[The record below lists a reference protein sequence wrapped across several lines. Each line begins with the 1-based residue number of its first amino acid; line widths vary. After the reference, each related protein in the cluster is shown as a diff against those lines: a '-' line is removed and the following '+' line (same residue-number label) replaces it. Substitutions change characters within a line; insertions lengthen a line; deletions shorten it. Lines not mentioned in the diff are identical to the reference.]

1 MGELN
6 EEMHINNLY
15 LAQDLGCCQSS
26 ILSAIIIIVVVVV
39 DEGPPSLTR
48 RSEPVSS
55 LSLQRGWQTAASLPS
70 GQQPQRDS
78 NIAIKSS
85 FLSGGQPP
93 LDS

>member
-6 EEMHINNLY
+6 EETHINNLY

-26 ILSAIIIIVVVVV
+26 ILSASIIIVVVVV
-39 DEGPPSLTR
+39 DEGQPSLTCH
-48 RSEPVSS
+48 SEPVFS
-55 LSLQRGWQTAASLPS
+55 LSLQRGWQTAASPPS